1 MTTQPSILKTKLTFM
16 EFELKPKKPNPVSD
30 EILKIQSGKIRSKS
44 NERLLTVKCY
54 EFKRPS

>member
-1 MTTQPSILKTKLTFM
+1 M
-16 EFELKPKKPNPVSD
+16 EFELKPRKPNPVSD